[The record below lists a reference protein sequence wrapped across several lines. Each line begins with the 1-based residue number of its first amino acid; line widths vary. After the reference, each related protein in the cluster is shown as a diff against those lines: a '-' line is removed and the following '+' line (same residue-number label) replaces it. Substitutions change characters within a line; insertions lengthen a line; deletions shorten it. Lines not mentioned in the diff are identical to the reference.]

1 MKNYLRFLSPVMLL
15 LMAVMFGGGKILA
28 QTSEKFDFVGW
39 KFTTADSWSTN
50 YAQHTV
56 SGNVVDVVFSSA
68 NKQSSNASITDCPVT
83 KGKPITVSLKDPNS
97 YNITGVKLLLKQW
110 GSKNQTVTLNVSANG
125 KDFTPTSEKSPN
137 FELNA
142 SSLTTKALQFTFSS
156 TSNQVGV
163 QSIEIF
169 YEKENGKTKTTL
181 SFPTPSYTYELGQD
195 GGMVTIEDNI
205 AVLKDK
211 DGKDISDAT
220 GKITYSVESSVED
233 FAILGDE
240 NSSGIIVD
248 TNKEGTATVT
258 ATFDAAGTDEKY
270 STSTATYT
278 IKVTK
283 HQTTL
288 SFGEAYDGKT
298 INVNLGDEFTAPTAT
313 LTPNIEGATIKYS
326 SNNTAVATVDV
337 TTGAVT
343 IVGAGTTVITADFVG
358 DDTYVASKA
367 SYTIN
372 VIKVITSIADLKKQ
386 GLDDNTEKNFTLKLT
401 DAVVSYVHGANA
413 YMEDASAGILVY
425 LQGKQT
431 LVAGQKFNGLV
442 EVKAQTYNS
451 LPEITSWAPTASM
464 TTETVT
470 ELPLQVVTVEEL
482 INNYDKYEGRRVKVL
497 GATVF
502 KAFSNKN
509 GEITQNGLSITLRA
523 GATNIKAT
531 RNDIVNVIGFP
542 SVYETKDTRT
552 IQLAIWEKSAIEVIN
567 TETLTTSAGGYA
579 TYSADYA
586 VNYSD
591 LGLTAY
597 TLTVDETNKTVTAK
611 EFTGVV
617 PAGGAVLVKGDASK
631 AYTLT
636 PATTE
641 GDAFVTDLQTGAT
654 KADGTQ
660 YGFTTKFGTPAFAQ
674 VQPNQD
680 IPAKKGYIV
689 LNGASAAKY
698 SICFDGEAT
707 GIQTIEAASAAND
720 AMYNLAGQRVDKAYK
735 GIVIVNGKKYLNK

>member
-15 LMAVMFGGGKILA
+15 IMAVMFGGGKILA
-28 QTSEKFDFVGW
+28 QTAKLT
-39 KFTTADSWSTN
+39 FTAKCGGTGTDNQKGAWVIKSDAQESDYDKDSGIHYGTKSVKVSYITA
-50 YAQHTV
+50 
-56 SGNVVDVVFSSA
+56 
-68 NKQSSNASITDCPVT
+68 
-83 KGKPITVSLKDPNS
+83 
-97 YNITGVKLLLKQW
+97 
-110 GSKNQTVTLNVSANG
+110 
-125 KDFTPTSEKSPN
+125 
-137 FELNA
+137 
-142 SSLTTKALQFTFSS
+142 TTKAYSTKTITKIVVNASAADAGSPKVSCTVGGASFGTEQALTNTNTPYTFEGTATGDIVVKVSKNK
-156 TSNQVGV
+156 TRKALYLK
-163 QSIEIF
+163 SIEVT
-169 YEKENGKTKTTL
+169 YKESDGKTQTTL
-181 SFPTPSYTYELGQD
+181 SFPTSSYTYEVGQN
-195 GGMVTIEDNI
+195 GGTVTIEDNI

-211 DGKDISDAT
+211 DGKEISDAT
-220 GKITYSVESSVED
+220 GKITYSVESSVEN

-258 ATFDAAGTDEKY
+258 ATFA
-270 STSTATYT
+270 
-278 IKVTK
+278 
-283 HQTTL
+283 
-288 SFGEAYDGKT
+288 
-298 INVNLGDEFTAPTAT
+298 
-313 LTPNIEGATIKYS
+313 
-326 SNNTAVATVDV
+326 
-337 TTGAVT
+337 
-343 IVGAGTTVITADFVG
+343 G
-358 DDTYVASKA
+358 DDTYAASKA

-372 VIKVITSIADLKKQ
+372 VINVIKSIADLKKQ
-386 GLDDNTEKNFTLKLT
+386 GLDDKTEKNFTLKLT
-401 DAVVSYVHGANA
+401 DAVVSYVHGYNA
-413 YMEDASAGILVY
+413 YIEDASAGILVY

-482 INNYDKYEGRRVKVL
+482 KNNYDKYEGRRVKVL
-497 GATVF
+497 GATVS

-509 GEITQNGLSITLRA
+509 GEITQNRSSITLRA
-523 GATNIKAT
+523 GDTNIKAT

-542 SVYETKDTRT
+542 SVYEKEETRT
-552 IQLAIWEKSAIEVIN
+552 IQLAIWEQSAIDVIN
-567 TETLTTSAGGYA
+567 TESLTTSAGGYA

-586 VNYSD
+586 VNYSE

-611 EFTGVV
+611 AFTGVV
-617 PAGGAVLVKGDASK
+617 PAGKAVLVKGTPSTD
-631 AYTLT
+631 YTLT

-641 GDAFVTDLQTGAT
+641 GDATFATALQTGAI

-674 VQPNQD
+674 VVFGQD

-689 LNGASAAKY
+689 LNGAPAAKY
-698 SICFDGEAT
+698 AINFDGEAT
-707 GIQTIEAASAAND
+707 GIQTIEAAPAANG